1 MTFVDFLSV
10 LAELFAGMMKPAEPA
25 GCSSG
30 GLEAT
35 ITNPVALLH
44 ALIHK
49 QKTCEPYDQNNSL
62 FHNVLDNNFT
72 TKSHNK
78 DADVTNASDD
88 ELSGI

>member
-1 MTFVDFLSV
+1 
-10 LAELFAGMMKPAEPA
+10 MMKPAEPA

-30 GLEAT
+30 GLEV

-49 QKTCEPYDQNNSL
+49 QKTCEPCDQNNSL
-62 FHNVLDNNFT
+62 FHNVLDNNST

-78 DADVTNASDD
+78 VADVTNASDD